1 MDIVNPAFKIIDKMD
16 CITSNSQ
23 EIEIM
28 LIRFKQ
34 AASNCKT
41 SRQADTCKIILEN
54 FLIIKTKIPT
64 NEWPLL
70 LRRLSKTANQSL
82 REQRDIHMCYITS
95 MLHESI
101 TDVDIGQIRI
111 QISQFYNSSMELND
125 QLEQLPHEMCLL
137 QNYQKSKS
145 LLKPPHLESTR
156 KKLLHWLES
165 QHILKYQKANTTLLH
180 SLLKSS
186 QSYYDFVIATKLGK
200 LQTYAMAKI
209 SSLYKS
215 FKAKANEQGGL
226 NRLDLLTFGHICV
239 MLLNETNSNR
249 KFQIESKDLS
259 EEQLELLLER
269 EEMETFTME
278 SDMKRLNLV
287 WEAFDAFKRF
297 YEKVKKLYLMSH
309 IFNCFIICFCFTV

>member
-1 MDIVNPAFKIIDKMD
+1 MD

-34 AASNCKT
+34 AAVNCKT

-70 LRRLSKTANQSL
+70 LRRLCKTVNQSFK
-82 REQRDIHMCYITS
+82 EQREIHMCYITS

-101 TDVDIGQIRI
+101 SDIDIGQIRS
-111 QISQFYNSSMELND
+111 QISLYYNSSMEMNY
-125 QLEQLPHEMCLL
+125 QLEKLPHEICLL
-137 QNYQKSKS
+137 QNYQKSNC
-145 LLKPPHLESTR
+145 LFKPPHLESTR
-156 KKLLHWLES
+156 KRLLHWLES

-186 QSYYDFVIATKLGK
+186 QSYYDFVIVAKLGK
-200 LQTYAMAKI
+200 LQTYAIAKI
-209 SSLYKS
+209 SSLYKT
-215 FKAKANEQGGL
+215 FKAKANEEGSL
-226 NRLDLLTFGHICV
+226 NRLDLLTFGHVCV

-249 KFQIESKDLS
+249 KFQIESKDLG
-259 EEQLELLLER
+259 EEHLEQLLER

-278 SDMKRLNLV
+278 SDMKRQNLV
-287 WEAFDAFKRF
+287 WEAFDAFQGF
-297 YEKVKKLYLMSH
+297 YEKVKRKNYPNVTH
-309 IFNCFIICFCFTV
+309 F